1 MTQNFQTFRFA
12 TLLFIAVFFLTT
24 SSVVAQE
31 PEGVDQLED
40 WQQEE
45 LVSLMEETRQTVSEP
60 SSGPAPFELGGFAS
74 QLGPDGNAYM
84 AYTLTIDPSKISTP
98 TVAMYFT
105 LLDPATIA
113 ALSTT
118 ENEDSDGAPEPLPVF
133 EDYDFVDVASGGTEP
148 IRISRAFIAPG
159 GEYEAFIAIRDS
171 NGGEEVEDA
180 AVPSASMLLRQPV
193 SVPDFWNGTLQTST
207 VIIPAVDEI
216 SGELQLE
223 QLQVPLTPEQ
233 QKLSPYTISNSIR
246 IEPKFDRV
254 FAKADELFLIYVVYN
269 PGSRDGAM
277 PDLQIEYNFYQQ
289 TPDGPE
295 PEEFFNKTQPQEFNA
310 ETIGLGFDL
319 SMGHTLPIT
328 QQVPLRNFPTGDFR
342 LEIKLIDNA
351 GSTELINDVMFTVEE
366 A

>member
-1 MTQNFQTFRFA
+1 MTQNFQTSRFV
-12 TLLFIAVFFLTT
+12 TLSFVAALFLTT
-24 SSVVAQE
+24 SSVMAQE

-45 LVSLMEETRQTVSEP
+45 LVSLMAESRQTVSEP

-98 TVAMYFT
+98 TVAMYFS

-113 ALSTT
+113 ALSTAET
-118 ENEDSDGAPEPLPVF
+118 EDSDEAPELLPVF
-133 EDYDFVDVASGGTEP
+133 EDYDFVDVVSGGTEP

-159 GEYEAFIAIRDS
+159 GEYEAFIAIRGS
-171 NGGEEVEDA
+171 NGGEEVEDD
-180 AVPSASMLLRQPV
+180 AVPSASMMLRQRV

-207 VIIPAVDEI
+207 VIFPEVDE
-216 SGELQLE
+216 SGALQLE
-223 QLQVPLTPEQ
+223 QLQIPLTPEQ

-254 FAKADELFLIYVVYN
+254 FAKEDELFLIYVVYN
-269 PGSRDGAM
+269 PGSQDGAM
-277 PDLQIEYNFYQQ
+277 PDLQIEYNFYHQ
-289 TPDGPE
+289 TADG
-295 PEEFFNKTQPQEFNA
+295 EEFFNKTQPQEFNA
-310 ETIGLGFDL
+310 QTIGVGFNL

-351 GSTELINDVMFTVEE
+351 GSTELINDVLFTVEE